1 MNNKDKQDVLKESGS
16 FGAAHI
22 ANSMTESVQNGSD
35 AARVG
40 SDLLRA
46 KGEKLANVGYEQG
59 KGNLFEYIE
68 NAKFMRNYANA
79 GNSSLQSIPVTDAP
93 KSLGGLGEPHSP
105 ADFRIVYENRVHEE
119 VQAKVN
125 NNVHDTAVNFTN
137 GKYAGM
143 QRITYSDS
151 YEDVKET
158 LDNMLAKGELSKSAY
173 NDCISNLRTGLTD
186 DKTGITSGGTS
197 KAEIEQ
203 FRDANGKINSEAVR
217 RYANSFEYKQYG
229 FEIASGSINGAV
241 AGGIMA
247 GIITGTQELFAVYK
261 DEKKL
266 SEAME
271 NLKCAAKK
279 GALRGGG
286 TGFLSSVLRIF
297 GTKHAIPVIAD
308 ATAATTIAA
317 SVIDCG
323 ASIYAYAKGEIN
335 ASKLQEEIKD
345 TAIKASAT
353 IYFTKAIGLTL
364 GSTGGVFLPI
374 AIYSISSYVLLTTK
388 AIMKQAKLNA
398 QEYDRLA
405 SLHDESTALVKQYRQ
420 KLNEEF
426 GRYRADKKNIM
437 DNFII
442 NFDNGLFSTHNY
454 NDAIDSIVK
463 LSNQM
468 HYSIKNHEFN
478 DFCDA
483 MKNKE
488 EFVLR

>member
-1 MNNKDKQDVLKESGS
+1 MNSNDKKDILNDSGS

-22 ANSMTESVQNGSD
+22 ANTMSHSVQNGSD
-35 AARVG
+35 AASIG

-79 GNSSLQSIPVTDAP
+79 GNSPLQSIPVTDAP

-105 ADFRIVYENRVHEE
+105 ADFRIVYENKVHEE

-137 GKYAGM
+137 SKYTGM
-143 QRITYSDS
+143 QRITLSDS
-151 YEDVKET
+151 YDAVKDQ
-158 LDNMLAKGELSKSAY
+158 LDTMLAKGEISKAAY
-173 NDCISNLRTGLTD
+173 HDAVSNLSNGLTD

-197 KAEIEQ
+197 KAEIEL
-203 FRDANGKINSEAVR
+203 FRGADGKVNSEAVR

-229 FEIASGSINGAV
+229 VEVSSSAINGAI
-241 AGGIMA
+241 AGGIMS

-261 DEKKL
+261 DEKKI
-266 SEAME
+266 SEAI
-271 NLKCAAKK
+271 KSIGCAAKK
-279 GALRGGG
+279 GAVRG
-286 TGFLSSVLRIF
+286 TGTGIISSLLRIV
-297 GTKHAIPVIAD
+297 GKKNAIPVISD
-308 ATAATTIAA
+308 STAATTIAA

-323 ASIYAYAKGEIN
+323 ASIYAYARDEITVSQLMDN
-335 ASKLQEEIKD
+335 IRD
-345 TAIKASAT
+345 TAIKASTT
-353 IYFTKAIGLTL
+353 IYFTKAIGLAV
-364 GSTGGVFLPI
+364 GSSGGVFLPI

-388 AIMKQAKLNA
+388 AIMEQAKLNA
-398 QEYDRLA
+398 QEYNRLA
-405 SLHDESTALVKQYRQ
+405 ALHDEATAVVRQYRQ

-426 GRYRADKKNIM
+426 DKYRADKKVIM
-437 DNFII
+437 DNFIA
-442 NFDNGLFSTHNY
+442 NFDSGLFNTHDY
-454 NDAIDSIVK
+454 NDAIDSIVN

-468 HYSIKNHEFN
+468 HYSIKNRDFS

-483 MKNKE
+483 MNNE
-488 EFVLR
+488 NEFVLR

>member
-1 MNNKDKQDVLKESGS
+1 MNNKDKKDVLNDSSG
-16 FGAAHI
+16 FGASQI
-22 ANSMTESVQNGSD
+22 ANSLSDSVQNGSD
-35 AARVG
+35 AARIG

-105 ADFRIVYENRVHEE
+105 ADFKIVYGDKLHQEA
-119 VQAKVN
+119 QAKVN
-125 NNVHDTAVNFTN
+125 NDVHDTAVNFTN
-137 GKYAGM
+137 SKYNGM

-151 YEDVKET
+151 YDDVKEK
-158 LDNMLAKGELSKSAY
+158 LDNMFAKGEISKSAY
-173 NDCISNLRTGLTD
+173 NDCILNLRTGLTD

-203 FRDANGKINSEAVR
+203 FRDADGKINSEAVR
-217 RYANSFEYKQYG
+217 KYADSFEYKQYG
-229 FEIASGSINGAV
+229 LEIASSSINGAF

-266 SEAME
+266 LEAME
-271 NLKCAAKK
+271 NLKCSAKK
-279 GALRGGG
+279 GAIRGGG
-286 TGFLSSVLRIF
+286 TGFLSSVIRIF
-297 GTKHAIPVIAD
+297 GAKHTIPVISD
-308 ATAATTIAA
+308 ASAATTIAA

-323 ASIYAYAKGEIN
+323 ASIYAYAKGEIT
-335 ASKLQEEIKD
+335 ALKLQEEIGD

-353 IYFTKAIGLTL
+353 IYFTKAIGLTF
-364 GSTGGVFLPI
+364 GATSGVFLPI

-388 AIMKQAKLNA
+388 AIMEQAKLNA
-398 QEYDRLA
+398 KEYDRLA
-405 SLHDESTALVKQYRQ
+405 ALHDESTALVKQYRQ

-437 DNFII
+437 DNFIV
-442 NFDNGLFSTHNY
+442 NFDNGLFNTHNY

-478 DFCDA
+478 DFCEA
-483 MKNKE
+483 MNNKE

>member
-1 MNNKDKQDVLKESGS
+1 MNNKDEKDILNDGGS

-22 ANSMTESVQNGSD
+22 TNTMSHSVQNGSE
-35 AARVG
+35 AARIG

-105 ADFRIVYENRVHEE
+105 ADFRIVYGNKLHEE

-125 NNVHDTAVNFTN
+125 NDVHDTAVNLTN
-137 GKYAGM
+137 GKYTGM

-151 YEDVKET
+151 YTDVKEE
-158 LDNMLAKGELSKSAY
+158 LDKMLAKGEISKSAY
-173 NDCISNLRTGLTD
+173 NDCILNLRTGLTD

-197 KAEIEQ
+197 EAEIKQ
-203 FRDANGKINSEAVR
+203 FRDANGKVNSEAVR

-229 FEIASGSINGAV
+229 LEIASSSINGAI
-241 AGGIMA
+241 AGGIMG

-266 SEAME
+266 SEAVE
-271 NLKCAAKK
+271 NLKCAAIK
-279 GALRGGG
+279 GSVRGGG
-286 TGFLSSVLRIF
+286 TGFLSSILRIF
-297 GTKHAIPVIAD
+297 GAKHAIPVISD

-323 ASIYAYAKGEIN
+323 ASIYAYAKGEITG
-335 ASKLQEEIKD
+335 SKLQENIGD
-345 TAIKASAT
+345 TALKASAT
-353 IYFTKAIGLTL
+353 IYFTKAIGLAV

-388 AIMKQAKLNA
+388 AIMEQAKLNA
-398 QEYDRLA
+398 QEYNRLA
-405 SLHDESTALVKQYRQ
+405 ALHDEATAAVKQYRK

-426 GRYRADKKNIM
+426 EKYRADKKSIM

-442 NFDNGLFSTHNY
+442 NFDNGLFNTHNY
-454 NDAIDSIVK
+454 NEAIDSIVK

-468 HYSIKNHEFN
+468 HYSIKNRDFN

-483 MKNKE
+483 MGAQE